1 MQYVVGLVI
10 ILGILY
16 GAYLLLKYILVT
28 VFTFIV
34 SHLCF
39 FIATFTVIT
48 LAILAVIFYKKAI
61 NAIAK
66 YNSQCTF
73 SSSYKP
79 RNKYFDFIC
88 KFRNK

>member
-1 MQYVVGLVI
+1 MQYVVVLVI

-16 GAYLLLKYILVT
+16 GVYLLLKYILVT
-28 VFTFIV
+28 AFTFIV

-39 FIATFTVIT
+39 FIAAFTVIT
-48 LAILAVIFYKKAI
+48 LTILAVIFYKKAI